1 MCKGSQLHL
10 PGVNCPPL
18 CHNTRQ
24 FEHLQPK
31 INMKIVIYEIKM
43 LQEYVIIDA
52 DQAIY
57 IGDESFKYTSH
68 GLMILEAFINVPY
81 L

>member
-1 MCKGSQLHL
+1 
-10 PGVNCPPL
+10 
-18 CHNTRQ
+18 
-24 FEHLQPK
+24 
-31 INMKIVIYEIKM
+31 MKIVIYEIKM